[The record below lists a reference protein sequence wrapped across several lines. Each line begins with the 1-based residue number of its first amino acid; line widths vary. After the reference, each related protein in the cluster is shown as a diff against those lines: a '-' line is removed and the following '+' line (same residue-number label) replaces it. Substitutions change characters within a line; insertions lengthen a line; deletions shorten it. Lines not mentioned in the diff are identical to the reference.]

1 MRNCNFPPIIIKT
14 IIPALD
20 AIESFFRSSV
30 YPLLARIKVF
40 RRTKL
45 YTKLL
50 NFSQNT
56 VGFTVGVTVGVKEN
70 SAIFCRILIKQSWQR

>member
-20 AIESFFRSSV
+20 AIESFFKSSV
-30 YPLLARIKVF
+30 YPPLAKIKVF
-40 RRTKL
+40 RRTKF

-56 VGFTVGVTVGVKEN
+56 VGVTVGVKEKFGN
-70 SAIFCRILIKQSWQR
+70 IL

>member
-30 YPLLARIKVF
+30 YPPFARIKVF

>member
-30 YPLLARIKVF
+30 YPPLTRIKVF

-50 NFSQNT
+50 NFSQN
-56 VGFTVGVTVGVKEN
+56 TVGVTVGVKEN